1 MLNNISFRSLLI
13 TFRYFDT
20 EFGHDELLIGE
31 TITDVSKYN
40 SKLYR
45 FSGSKI
51 PDPCLIVLRGD
62 VSTRAIWMEFT
73 SDQTNTGSGFILDYQ
88 FQQNQSKISPSENI
102 PIIFLYSSD
111 HSNIETQTGF
121 NRCRSSS
128 SIRTENKEFE
138 NNVSISSWI
147 NFDSKL
153 STKLFG

>member
-1 MLNNISFRSLLI
+1 MYIDRLVFILLFYPSVIYSCYYQLNEINGTIEFRSYDNNIQCTWIFNISSMSNNISLRSLLI

-20 EFGHDELLIGE
+20 EFGHDELWIGE

-40 SKLYR
+40 SKLSR

-88 FQQNQSKISPSENI
+88 FLQNQSKISQNEKVS
-102 PIIFLYSSD
+102 
-111 HSNIETQTGF
+111 
-121 NRCRSSS
+121 RSS
-128 SIRTENKEFE
+128 F
-138 NNVSISSWI
+138 
-147 NFDSKL
+147 
-153 STKLFG
+153 LF